1 MFKNLILLILLIVFS
16 RFIGLP
22 ANFSPLLALAVFMPR
37 LTDDVRI
44 QNLLPVSIVAFTNL
58 FLEQVNIIILAAIL
72 LVFAIAPTL
81 SRLSRSLLW
90 GSLSAV
96 FIWHILVNGAVWVVG
111 ENSIVET
118 YIAAIPF
125 DLKLAIST
133 GLYILLF
140 YSAERFWMGFS
151 ESKIK
156 LLDRF
161 TN

>member
-1 MFKNLILLILLIVFS
+1 MFKNLILLILLIVIS

-58 FLEQVNIIILAAIL
+58 FLEQVNIIILATIL

-96 FIWHILVNGAVWVVG
+96 FIWYILVNGAVWVVG
-111 ENSIVET
+111 GNSIVET

-125 DLKLAIST
+125 DIKLAIST
-133 GLYILLF
+133 VLYIFLF

-156 LLDRF
+156 LIDRF

>member
-1 MFKNLILLILLIVFS
+1 MFKNLILLILLIVMS

-81 SRLSRSLLW
+81 SRLRRSLLW

-96 FIWHILVNGAVWVVG
+96 FIWHILVNGAVWAVG

-140 YSAERFWMGFS
+140 YSVERFWMGFS

>member
-72 LVFAIAPTL
+72 LVFAIAPIL

-96 FIWHILVNGAVWVVG
+96 FIWYILVNGAVWVVG

>member
-1 MFKNLILLILLIVFS
+1 MFKNLILLILLIVIS

-44 QNLLPVSIVAFTNL
+44 QNLLPVSMVAFTNL
-58 FLEQVNIIILAAIL
+58 FLEQVNIIIFAAIL

-81 SRLSRSLLW
+81 SRLSRSLIW
-90 GSLSAV
+90 GSLGTV
-96 FIWHILVNGAVWVVG
+96 FIWHILVNGAVWAVG
-111 ENSIVET
+111 RNSIVET

>member
-44 QNLLPVSIVAFTNL
+44 QNLLPVSMVAFTNL
-58 FLEQVNIIILAAIL
+58 FLEQVNIIIFAAIL

-90 GSLSAV
+90 GSLGAV

-111 ENSIVET
+111 GNSIVET

>member
-72 LVFAIAPTL
+72 LVFVIAPTL

-96 FIWHILVNGAVWVVG
+96 FIWHILVNAAVWVVG
-111 ENSIVET
+111 GNSIVET

-125 DLKLAIST
+125 YTNTLLSTVIYSVIIETILNFYRSNKKNLILKH
-133 GLYILLF
+133 
-140 YSAERFWMGFS
+140 
-151 ESKIK
+151 
-156 LLDRF
+156 
-161 TN
+161 

>member
-1 MFKNLILLILLIVFS
+1 MFKNLILLILLIMTS

-37 LTDDVRI
+37 LTNDARI

-58 FLEQVNIIILAAIL
+58 FLEQVNIIILATIL
-72 LVFAIAPTL
+72 LVFAIAPTV

-90 GSLSAV
+90 GSLGTV
-96 FIWHILVNGAVWVVG
+96 FIWYILVNGAVWIVG
-111 ENSIVET
+111 GSSFVET

-133 GLYILLF
+133 GLYVILF
-140 YSAERFWMGFS
+140 YSAERFWMSYS
-151 ESKIK
+151 ESNIKI
-156 LLDRF
+156 LDRF
-161 TN
+161 KN

>member
-96 FIWHILVNGAVWVVG
+96 FIWYILVNGAVWVVG

-140 YSAERFWMGFS
+140 YSVERFWMGFS

>member
-44 QNLLPVSIVAFTNL
+44 QNFLPVSIVAFTNL

-96 FIWHILVNGAVWVVG
+96 FIWYILVNGAVWVVG
-111 ENSIVET
+111 ENSIIET

>member
-1 MFKNLILLILLIVFS
+1 MFKNLILLILLIVMS

-44 QNLLPVSIVAFTNL
+44 QNLLPVSMVAFTNL
-58 FLEQVNIIILAAIL
+58 FLEQVNIIIFAAIL

-90 GSLSAV
+90 GSLGAV

-111 ENSIVET
+111 EHSIVET

-133 GLYILLF
+133 GLYVLLF
-140 YSAERFWMGFS
+140 YSAERFWMSFS